1 MVTTK
6 SSDTSTFRPFPA
18 ETPDTRATILRAAVS
33 IIDSHG
39 ATALTVRSVAA
50 AAGCSTT
57 GVYTWFGGKNKLVE
71 AIFLDGFRRFGGTLD
86 RVGRGANELDRVAL
100 LGAAYRRWAL
110 ANPTHYVV
118 MFGHAV
124 PDYQPSAEAR
134 SVARATF
141 DGLVNAVADS
151 IRVGSI
157 DGEPFEI
164 ANHLWAAI
172 HGYVS
177 LELAGMAFE
186 TTAAARKRTF
196 DAGMRRL
203 ITGCLVP
210 TD

>member
-1 MVTTK
+1 MATTK
-6 SSDTSTFRPFPA
+6 SSGTNTFRPFPA

-33 IIDSHG
+33 IIDSQG

-57 GVYTWFGGKNKLVE
+57 GVYTWFGGKNGLVE
-71 AIFLDGFRRFGGTLD
+71 AIFLDGFRRFGATLD
-86 RVGRGANELDRVAL
+86 RAGRGAEALVRVDR

-110 ANPTHYVV
+110 ANPTHYAV

-134 SVARATF
+134 SEARATF
-141 DGLVNAVADS
+141 DGLVTAVADS

-157 DGEPFEI
+157 HGEPFEI
-164 ANHLWAAI
+164 ANHLWAGI

-186 TTAAARKRTF
+186 TTTAARKRTF

-203 ITGCLVP
+203 VTGCLGP
-210 TD
+210 AD